1 MCLAKVHGF
10 GKRGATMQLRDFL
23 RPRTASITEVFF
35 LTIALF
41 TLPIFEAPK
50 NIASFGFLCA
60 FLFQSL
66 RFGSFGKSSPFDIPI
81 LGLISVLW
89 VAPLFSEYGTMVA
102 PVSYTAGWTM
112 IGLFALCAARLD
124 YHSRHL
130 NVLFSA
136 LLLGGAW
143 AVADSLRVWDLKPYP
158 EFRSVGHVNHSS
170 MYSLIP
176 LSVGLATLFARSW
189 PLKFFGLIG
198 ILATLVYLPPS
209 RSLVGGI
216 AIFSLFMA
224 TIIIWAWVTRAVRP
238 VVVGGFLLAAF
249 ATGITFLPAFDG
261 FRSELVMRVS
271 SEELFSGRDKILNT
285 ALEVWDRNP
294 IFGTGLRSFEVA
306 TAEPVVREEVEADGR
321 DYDAVQSNYW
331 FYNHGHNLWVTILV
345 ERGVF
350 GVAMVAWLLFAYFRG
365 FVPIAID
372 RKLDV
377 VSDTRVAAVAA
388 SLVALGF
395 VTAGLGNTT
404 MINEHGQAG
413 MLVIAIAWG
422 FLRGTDALT
431 KK

>member
-1 MCLAKVHGF
+1 MRVMHFQK
-10 GKRGATMQLRDFL
+10 
-23 RPRTASITEVFF
+23 PRTASPFEVIFLVIT
-35 LTIALF
+35 LLI
-41 TLPIFEAPK
+41 LPLFEAPK

-60 FLFQSL
+60 FIVQSL
-66 RFGSFGKSSPFDIPI
+66 RFGSFGKSSPFDLPI
-81 LGLISVLW
+81 LGLVAVLW
-89 VAPLFSEYGTMVA
+89 VAPLFSEYGAMVA
-102 PVSYTAGWTM
+102 PVSYTAGWSM
-112 IGLFALCAARLD
+112 IGVLALCAARLE
-124 YHSRHL
+124 YTSHHL
-130 NVLFSA
+130 YVLFSA
-136 LLLGGAW
+136 LLLGSAY
-143 AVADSLRVWDLKPYP
+143 AVADSFRVWDLKPYP

-189 PLKFFGLIG
+189 PLKFLGLIG

-224 TIIIWAWVTRAVRP
+224 TIIIWAWVTRAMRP
-238 VVVGGFLLAAF
+238 VVIGGFLLAAF
-249 ATGITFLPAFDG
+249 TTGITFLPAFDG
-261 FRSELVMRVS
+261 FRSELAMRVS

-285 ALEVWDRNP
+285 AIEVWDRNP

-321 DYDAVQSNYW
+321 DYDAIKSNYW

-350 GVAMVAWLLFAYFRG
+350 GVAMVAWLLFAYFRC

-372 RKLDV
+372 HKLDV
-377 VSDTRVAAVAA
+377 LSDTRMAAIAA